1 MVASSFP
8 GRSLAALTILL
19 LLTLTSFGQTV
30 NVLHNFGITNGDGDI
45 PYSNVII
52 DGKGNLYGTTLGGGA
67 NSMGTVY
74 KLSPGANGRWRET
87 VIHSFMGGASDGA
100 SPHATLFMD
109 RQHNLYG
116 TTENGGSTSQSC
128 KSTGGCGVIFKLT
141 PSSGGTWTETILHS
155 FAGGSDGSIPYS
167 GLVQDAA
174 GNFYGTTI
182 EGGSKNAGTVYELSP
197 SGSTW
202 TLTVLHNFT
211 GNPDGKTPY
220 GGVIFDSAGNLYG
233 TTYDGGSG
241 SGIVYQLSL
250 QSGSWTEK
258 TLHTFGGQPAGDGSE
273 TFFGVV
279 LDKNGNVF
287 GTTSGGGTFN
297 YGTVFELDAAN
308 NYASTVLHSF
318 NLDLVD
324 GTFPNAVI
332 FDTAG
337 NLWGSTEGAGQNDGN
352 GTIFKL
358 TPSASGWTET
368 VPFTFQGANDGTY
381 PNTGLLMDSKGNFYG
396 TTIWGGKAGDTN
408 GGVTFQFTP

>member
-1 MVASSFP
+1 
-8 GRSLAALTILL
+8 
-19 LLTLTSFGQTV
+19 
-30 NVLHNFGITNGDGDI
+30 
-45 PYSNVII
+45 
-52 DGKGNLYGTTLGGGA
+52 
-67 NSMGTVY
+67 
-74 KLSPGANGRWRET
+74 
-87 VIHSFMGGASDGA
+87 
-100 SPHATLFMD
+100 MD

-116 TTENGGSTSQSC
+116 TTENGGSTSQAC

-141 PSSGGTWTETILHS
+141 PSSGGAWTESILHS

-167 GLVQDAA
+167 GLIQDAA

-182 EGGSKNAGTVYELSP
+182 EGGSKNVGTVYELSP

-220 GGVIFDSAGNLYG
+220 GGVIFDSLGNLYG

-241 SGIVYQLSL
+241 SGIVYQLSPG
-250 QSGSWTEK
+250 SGSWTEK
-258 TLHTFGGQPAGDGSE
+258 ILHTFAGQSAGDGSE

-287 GTTSGGGTFN
+287 GATTGGGTFN

-408 GGVTFQFTP
+408 GGVTFEFAP